1 MDVVALAQHGVDY
14 AVASLGTATTY
25 EQLQTLFRT
34 VPDVIC
40 CYDGD
45 RAGRDAAW
53 RAMENALPLVRDGF
67 SLKFVFLPDGEDP
80 DSLIQAQGQQAFEV
94 MLENAMPLSKF
105 LFEQLMQQVDMSSLE
120 GRAALVESFQPY
132 LAKLPASILK
142 DAMLN
147 EIANNFGTG
156 SEQFLAKF
164 TKNVQTE
171 VLKPVAKA
179 STKVTPVRL
188 ALALLLEHPH
198 IANSLDDIN
207 VLQPLTV
214 PGIQLLMQ
222 VLGVCQ
228 QNPNIISSQLLEY
241 FRGTDQGSQ
250 LAKLMCWQH
259 HVEPEAATDVFL
271 DSIEKLLNNFVEQR
285 AEVLLQKARAGQMTV
300 EEKQEL
306 QAILNA

>member
-1 MDVVALAQHGVDY
+1 
-14 AVASLGTATTY
+14 
-25 EQLQTLFRT
+25 
-34 VPDVIC
+34 
-40 CYDGD
+40 
-45 RAGRDAAW
+45 
-53 RAMENALPLVRDGF
+53 
-67 SLKFVFLPDGEDP
+67 
-80 DSLIQAQGQQAFEV
+80 
-94 MLENAMPLSKF
+94 
-105 LFEQLMQQVDMSSLE
+105 MSSLE

>member
-1 MDVVALAQHGVDY
+1 
-14 AVASLGTATTY
+14 
-25 EQLQTLFRT
+25 
-34 VPDVIC
+34 
-40 CYDGD
+40 
-45 RAGRDAAW
+45 
-53 RAMENALPLVRDGF
+53 
-67 SLKFVFLPDGEDP
+67 
-80 DSLIQAQGQQAFEV
+80 
-94 MLENAMPLSKF
+94 
-105 LFEQLMQQVDMSSLE
+105 MQQVDMSSLE

-164 TKNVQTE
+164 TKNIQGE
-171 VLKPVAKA
+171 VAKPA
-179 STKVTPVRL
+179 KKNNTKVTPVRL

-198 IANSLDDIN
+198 IASNLEDIN
-207 VLQPLTV
+207 VLQPLTA
-214 PGIQLLMQ
+214 PGIPLLMQ

-228 QNPNIISSQLLEY
+228 QNSEIKSPQLLEY
-241 FRGTDQGSQ
+241 FRGTEQGAQ

-259 HVEPEAATDVFL
+259 HIEPDAAADVFL

-285 AEVLLQKARAGQMTV
+285 AEVLLQKARAGQMTA